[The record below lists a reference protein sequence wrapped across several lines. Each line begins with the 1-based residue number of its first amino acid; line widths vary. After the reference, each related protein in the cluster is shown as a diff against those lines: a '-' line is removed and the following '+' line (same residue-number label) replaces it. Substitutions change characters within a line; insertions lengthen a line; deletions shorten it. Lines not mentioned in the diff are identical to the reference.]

1 VTQHTQEYSV
11 RLGRVLLT
19 NKVHKSTLKDNM
31 TENIDE
37 FLTIE
42 ELAKILKVTKVTLY
56 RMARSGKIPAMKF
69 GKSWRV
75 SSRLLED
82 MKSGRWTND

>member
-1 VTQHTQEYSV
+1 MTI
-11 RLGRVLLT
+11 
-19 NKVHKSTLKDNM
+19 KVHKSTVKEYMSEVLD
-31 TENIDE
+31 D

-56 RMARSGKIPAMKF
+56 RMARAKKIPAMKF

-75 SSRLLED
+75 SSKLLEE
-82 MKSGRWTND
+82 MKAGRWSND

>member
-1 VTQHTQEYSV
+1 
-11 RLGRVLLT
+11 
-19 NKVHKSTLKDNM
+19 M

-56 RMARSGKIPAMKF
+56 RMARAKKIPAMKF

-75 SSRLLED
+75 SSRFLED
-82 MKSGRWTND
+82 MKVGRWSND

>member
-1 VTQHTQEYSV
+1 
-11 RLGRVLLT
+11 
-19 NKVHKSTLKDNM
+19 M

-56 RMARSGKIPAMKF
+56 RMARAGKIPAMKF

-82 MKSGRWTND
+82 MRAGRWSND

>member
-1 VTQHTQEYSV
+1 MSE
-11 RLGRVLLT
+11 VL
-19 NKVHKSTLKDNM
+19 D
-31 TENIDE
+31 D

-56 RMARSGKIPAMKF
+56 RMARAKKIPAMKF

-75 SSRLLED
+75 SSKLLEE
-82 MKSGRWTND
+82 MKAGRWSND

>member
-1 VTQHTQEYSV
+1 MSE
-11 RLGRVLLT
+11 VL
-19 NKVHKSTLKDNM
+19 D
-31 TENIDE
+31 D

-56 RMARSGKIPAMKF
+56 RMARAKKIPAMKF

-82 MKSGRWTND
+82 MKAGRWTND